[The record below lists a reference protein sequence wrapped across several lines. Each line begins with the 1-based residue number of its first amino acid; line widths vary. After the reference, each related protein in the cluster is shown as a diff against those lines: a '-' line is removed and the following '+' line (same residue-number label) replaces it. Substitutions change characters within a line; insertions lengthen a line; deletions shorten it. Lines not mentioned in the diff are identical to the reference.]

1 MLGKYKKGLMFFFYH
16 RWTVWASLGVATV
29 LLVYLMST
37 TKTGL
42 VPQEDQGTMMVNVSM
57 SPGSSLATTNKTM
70 EKIENIIKQIPE
82 IDHYSKI
89 SGYGFIAGQGT
100 SYGSF
105 IIRLKDWNERTGEGQ
120 DANSVMN
127 KLNFMLQS
135 IKEAQSFTFQ
145 PGMIPGYG
153 MGNSIE
159 MHLQDRVGGDL
170 DAFYQNTMKFIA
182 AANQCPEVAMA
193 YTTFNPKF
201 PQYEVNV
208 DAAKCKRAGISPS
221 EVLSVLG
228 GYCGGIY
235 ASNFNLFSKVYR
247 IMIQADPKYR
257 LDEQSLNNIFVRI
270 NGEMAP
276 ISQFLSVK
284 KMMGP
289 EITNRFNLF
298 DAITCNINPA
308 PGYSSG
314 EAMKAIEKVF
324 EETMP
329 NRYHYEYGG
338 ISREEKQTAGSND
351 TVFIYVLCV
360 VLIFLILSCLYESFL
375 VPLAVILSV
384 PCGLMGSFLFAWL
397 FGLENN
403 IYLQTGVIMLIGL
416 LAKTAILITE
426 FASERRRQ
434 GMGIVEAAYAAAQE
448 RLRPIL
454 MTVLTMIFGM
464 LPLMFASGAG
474 ANGNSS
480 LGTGVVGG
488 MLIGTL
494 ALLFITPVFFIVFQ
508 YLQEKVRPPMHK
520 EGNIQIMAERQ
531 KSLEERSAFN
541 SEKDK
546 K

>member
-1 MLGKYKKGLMFFFYH
+1 
-16 RWTVWASLGVATV
+16 
-29 LLVYLMST
+29 
-37 TKTGL
+37 
-42 VPQEDQGTMMVNVSM
+42 
-57 SPGSSLATTNKTM
+57 
-70 EKIENIIKQIPE
+70 
-82 IDHYSKI
+82 
-89 SGYGFIAGQGT
+89 
-100 SYGSF
+100 
-105 IIRLKDWNERTGEGQ
+105 
-120 DANSVMN
+120 
-127 KLNFMLQS
+127 
-135 IKEAQSFTFQ
+135 
-145 PGMIPGYG
+145 
-153 MGNSIE
+153 
-159 MHLQDRVGGDL
+159 
-170 DAFYQNTMKFIA
+170 
-182 AANQCPEVAMA
+182 
-193 YTTFNPKF
+193 
-201 PQYEVNV
+201 
-208 DAAKCKRAGISPS
+208 
-221 EVLSVLG
+221 
-228 GYCGGIY
+228 
-235 ASNFNLFSKVYR
+235 
-247 IMIQADPKYR
+247 
-257 LDEQSLNNIFVRI
+257 
-270 NGEMAP
+270 
-276 ISQFLSVK
+276 
-284 KMMGP
+284 
-289 EITNRFNLF
+289 
-298 DAITCNINPA
+298 
-308 PGYSSG
+308 
-314 EAMKAIEKVF
+314 
-324 EETMP
+324 MP